1 MHKKE
6 IKEMKFKGKI
16 GKSWYITLLLCN
28 IVMAVVYFS
37 IKIHDYSWVLLII
50 WGGLNIY
57 LIPAIF
63 RNFVVLDKKTITIYF
78 GIYTRVINISD
89 IASLKKMPF
98 THSLLSAS
106 TDCIGIISK
115 MGDSTNISIEDQ
127 DKFVNEIL
135 RLNKKIKYFIA

>member
-1 MHKKE
+1 
-6 IKEMKFKGKI
+6 MKFKGKV

-28 IVMAVVYFS
+28 IAMAIFYFS
-37 IKIHDYSWVLLII
+37 IKIDDYSWLILII

-63 RNFVVLDKKTITIYF
+63 RNYVMLDKKTITIYF
-78 GIYTRVINISD
+78 GIYTRIINIAD
-89 IASLKKMPF
+89 INSLRQMPF

-106 TDCIGIISK
+106 TDCLGITNK
-115 MGDSTNISIEDQ
+115 MGETTNISIEDQ

-135 RLNKKIKYFIA
+135 RNNKKIKYFIA